1 MLYSYSR
8 CIEMFG
14 TDRKIKQAIDNGQIF
29 KIEKGI
35 YSDTKYVSELAIIS
49 MKYPNAIFTLN
60 SAFYYHGLTDVIPD
74 LYFLATSKEIT
85 KIRDKRV
92 KQKFENS
99 KALNLGAIKMSYNNV
114 EIKIYNKE
122 RMLVELIRNKN
133 NLPFDYYKEILLN
146 YRKIINQL
154 DIQAIQEYAYVLP
167 KRNMVLE
174 ALQLEII

>member
-1 MLYSYSR
+1 MLYSYSQW
-8 CIEMFG
+8 IEMFG
-14 TDRKIKQAIDNGQIF
+14 TDRKIKQVIDNEQIF
-29 KIEKGI
+29 KIEKEI
-35 YSDTKYVSELAIIS
+35 YSDTKHVSELEIIS

-99 KALNLGAIKMSYNNV
+99 KELNLGVIKMSYNNV

-122 RMLVELIRNKN
+122 QIIIELIRNKN
-133 NLPFDYYKEILLN
+133 NLPFDYYKEIWLN
-146 YRKIINQL
+146 YRKIISEL
-154 DIQAIQEYAYVLP
+154 DIQTI
-167 KRNMVLE
+167 
-174 ALQLEII
+174 

>member
-1 MLYSYSR
+1 MLFSYYQ
-8 CIEMFG
+8 CIEIFG
-14 TDRKIKQAIDNGQIF
+14 TDRKLKKALDNEQMF

-74 LYFLATSKEIT
+74 LYFLATSKEVT

-99 KALNLGAIKMSYNNV
+99 KAFN
-114 EIKIYNKE
+114 
-122 RMLVELIRNKN
+122 
-133 NLPFDYYKEILLN
+133 
-146 YRKIINQL
+146 
-154 DIQAIQEYAYVLP
+154 
-167 KRNMVLE
+167 
-174 ALQLEII
+174 

>member
-1 MLYSYSR
+1 MLFSYYQ
-8 CIEMFG
+8 CIEIFG
-14 TDRKIKQAIDNGQIF
+14 TDRKLKKALDNEQMF

-74 LYFLATSKEIT
+74 LYFLATSKEVT

-99 KALNLGAIKMSYNNV
+99 KAFNLCTIKMNYNNV
-114 EIKIYNKE
+114 AIKIYNKE

-146 YRKIINQL
+146 YRKMINEL
-154 DIQAIQEYAYVLP
+154 DIQAIQEYAYALP
-167 KRNMVLE
+167 KTNMVLE
-174 ALQLEII
+174 TLQLEVL